1 MNNDNIYDA
10 AYSDAHVSDEMEVK
24 HSFNEEQ
31 TKEKKKKRKSD
42 GRITKYIA
50 LALICSLCGGVIGS
64 GVTYFVTG
72 KKVSNNSSSNTV
84 TIDPVS
90 FATDSTAL
98 SAAEIYQKVAP
109 AVVMVSTKT
118 IQTVNG
124 WFQQEAEGMGSGF
137 IINTDGYILTNYHV
151 IDGANEVTVTLSD
164 GNEVTAS
171 VVNYDSDQDVAMIK
185 INEDIEVPGVVE
197 LGDSDALQP
206 GEEVLAIG
214 NPLSKEL
221 SSTLTKGIVSALN
234 RSIETQTGVSTNL
247 IQTVQPGEEVLA
259 IGNPLSKE
267 LSSTLTKGIVSA
279 LNRSIETQT
288 GVSTNLIQ
296 TDTAINSGNSGG
308 PLINTKGEVIGIN
321 TLKASDGA
329 EGIGFAIPINDVKV
343 KIDSLS
349 KPILNL
355 GVSIR
360 VIDESGINTL
370 KASDG
375 AEGIG
380 FAIPIND
387 VKVKIDSLSKPIL
400 NLGVSIRVIDES
412 MAKQLNMEEG
422 LYIVEVNEFSPAEK
436 AVLKVGDLIVK
447 ADGKR
452 IKTFE
457 ELQEIKNSKEEGDSI
472 NIEFIRDGKTQN
484 ATITLTSN

>member
-24 HSFNEEQ
+24 YSFNEEPI
-31 TKEKKKKRKSD
+31 KEKKKKRKSG
-42 GRITKYIA
+42 GRIAKYIA

-72 KKVSNNSSSNTV
+72 KNVSNNSSGNTV
-84 TIDPVS
+84 TVDPVS

-151 IDGANEVTVTLSD
+151 IEGATEVTVTLSD
-164 GNEVTAS
+164 GQEVTAS

-185 INEDIEVPGVVE
+185 INEDVEVPGVVE
-197 LGDSDALQP
+197 LGDSDAL
-206 GEEVLAIG
+206 
-214 NPLSKEL
+214 
-221 SSTLTKGIVSALN
+221 
-234 RSIETQTGVSTNL
+234 
-247 IQTVQPGEEVLA
+247 QPGEEVLA

-360 VIDESGINTL
+360 VIDES
-370 KASDG
+370 
-375 AEGIG
+375 
-380 FAIPIND
+380 
-387 VKVKIDSLSKPIL
+387 
-400 NLGVSIRVIDES
+400 

-422 LYIVEVNEFSPAEK
+422 LYVVEVNEFSPAEK
-436 AVLKVGDLIVK
+436 AGLKSGDLIVK
-447 ADGKR
+447 ADGTR

-484 ATITLTSN
+484 ATITL

>member
-1 MNNDNIYDA
+1 MDNENIYDA
-10 AYSDAHVSDEMEVK
+10 AYSEAKVSDEIEVK
-24 HSFNEEQ
+24 NTFSEEPS
-31 TKEKKKKRKSD
+31 KEKKKKRRNSK
-42 GRITKYIA
+42 GIAKYIA
-50 LALICSLCGGVIGS
+50 LALICSLCGGVVGS

-72 KKVSNNSSSNTV
+72 KSGSNNSSGNTV
-84 TIDPVS
+84 VADPVS
-90 FATDSTAL
+90 FATDNTAL
-98 SAAEIYQKVAP
+98 SAADIYKKVAP
-109 AVVMVSTKT
+109 AVVMVSTKSV
-118 IQTVNG
+118 QSVNG
-124 WFQQEAEGMGSGF
+124 WFQQETEGMGSGF
-137 IINTDGYILTNYHV
+137 IINNDGYILTNYHV
-151 IDGANEVTVTLSD
+151 IDGAKEVTVTLSD
-164 GNEVTAS
+164 GQEVTAS

-185 INEDIEVPGVVE
+185 INQDIEVPGVVE

-234 RSIETQTGVSTNL
+234 RSIET
-247 IQTVQPGEEVLA
+247 E
-259 IGNPLSKE
+259 
-267 LSSTLTKGIVSA
+267 
-279 LNRSIETQT
+279 T

-329 EGIGFAIPINDVKV
+329 EGIGFAIPINDVK
-343 KIDSLS
+343 
-349 KPILNL
+349 
-355 GVSIR
+355 
-360 VIDESGINTL
+360 E
-370 KASDG
+370 
-375 AEGIG
+375 
-380 FAIPIND
+380 
-387 VKVKIDSLSKPIL
+387 KIDSLSKPIL

-436 AVLKVGDLIVK
+436 AGLKGGDLIVK
-447 ADGKR
+447 ADGTR

-457 ELQEIKNSKEEGDSI
+457 ELQEIKNSKEEGDTI

-484 ATITLTSN
+484 TTITLTSTTNTSTTN

>member
-1 MNNDNIYDA
+1 MDNENIYDA
-10 AYSDAHVSDEMEVK
+10 AYSEAQVSDEVEVK
-24 HSFNEEQ
+24 NTFNEEPS
-31 TKEKKKKRKSD
+31 KEKKKKRRNGK
-42 GRITKYIA
+42 GIAKYIA

-72 KKVSNNSSSNTV
+72 KNVSGNSSGNTV
-84 TIDPVS
+84 IVDPVS

-234 RSIETQTGVSTNL
+234 RSIET
-247 IQTVQPGEEVLA
+247 E
-259 IGNPLSKE
+259 
-267 LSSTLTKGIVSA
+267 
-279 LNRSIETQT
+279 T

-360 VIDESGINTL
+360 VIDESWSKKL
-370 KASDG
+370 K
-375 AEGIG
+375 
-380 FAIPIND
+380 
-387 VKVKIDSLSKPIL
+387 
-400 NLGVSIRVIDES
+400 
-412 MAKQLNMEEG
+412 MEEG
-422 LYIVEVNEFSPAEK
+422 LYIVEVTEFSPAEK
-436 AVLKVGDLIVK
+436 AGLKGGDLIVK
-447 ADGKR
+447 VDGTR

-457 ELQEIKNSKEEGDSI
+457 ELQEIKNSKEDGDSI

-484 ATITLTSN
+484 ATITLSSTTTTTTN

>member
-1 MNNDNIYDA
+1 MDNDNIYDA

-24 HSFNEEQ
+24 HSFNEEPI
-31 TKEKKKKRKSD
+31 KEKKKKRKRGS
-42 GRITKYIA
+42 GIAKYIA
-50 LALICSLCGGVIGS
+50 LALICSLGGGVIGS

-72 KKVSNNSSSNTV
+72 KNVSDNSSGNTV
-84 TIDPVS
+84 TVDPVS

-151 IDGANEVTVTLSD
+151 IEGATEVTVTLSD
-164 GNEVTAS
+164 GQEVTAS

-185 INEDIEVPGVVE
+185 INEDVEVPGVVE
-197 LGDSDALQP
+197 LGDSDAL
-206 GEEVLAIG
+206 
-214 NPLSKEL
+214 
-221 SSTLTKGIVSALN
+221 
-234 RSIETQTGVSTNL
+234 
-247 IQTVQPGEEVLA
+247 QPGEEVLA

-360 VIDESGINTL
+360 VIDES
-370 KASDG
+370 
-375 AEGIG
+375 
-380 FAIPIND
+380 
-387 VKVKIDSLSKPIL
+387 
-400 NLGVSIRVIDES
+400 

-422 LYIVEVNEFSPAEK
+422 LYVVEVNEFSPAEK
-436 AVLKVGDLIVK
+436 AGLKGGDLIVK
-447 ADGKR
+447 ADGTR

-484 ATITLTSN
+484 ATITLSSTTTTTTN

>member
-24 HSFNEEQ
+24 YSFNEEPI
-31 TKEKKKKRKSD
+31 KEKKKKRKSG
-42 GRITKYIA
+42 GRIAKYIA

-72 KKVSNNSSSNTV
+72 KNVSNNSSGNTV
-84 TIDPVS
+84 TVDPVS

-151 IDGANEVTVTLSD
+151 IEGATEVTVTLSD
-164 GNEVTAS
+164 GQEVTAS

-185 INEDIEVPGVVE
+185 INEDVEVPGVVE
-197 LGDSDALQP
+197 LGDSDAL
-206 GEEVLAIG
+206 
-214 NPLSKEL
+214 
-221 SSTLTKGIVSALN
+221 
-234 RSIETQTGVSTNL
+234 
-247 IQTVQPGEEVLA
+247 QPGEEVLA

-360 VIDESGINTL
+360 VIDES
-370 KASDG
+370 
-375 AEGIG
+375 
-380 FAIPIND
+380 
-387 VKVKIDSLSKPIL
+387 
-400 NLGVSIRVIDES
+400 

-422 LYIVEVNEFSPAEK
+422 LYVVEVNEFSPAEK
-436 AVLKVGDLIVK
+436 AGLKSGDLIVK
-447 ADGKR
+447 ADGTR

-457 ELQEIKNSKEEGDSI
+457 ELQEIKNSKEEGDTI
-472 NIEFIRDGKTQN
+472 NIEFIRDGKTKN
-484 ATITLTSN
+484 TTITLTSTSSTSSSESTTN

>member
-1 MNNDNIYDA
+1 MDNENIYDA
-10 AYSDAHVSDEMEVK
+10 AYSEAQVSDEVEVK
-24 HSFNEEQ
+24 NTFNEEPS
-31 TKEKKKKRKSD
+31 KEKKKKRRNGK
-42 GRITKYIA
+42 GIAKYIA

-72 KKVSNNSSSNTV
+72 KNVSDNSSGNTV
-84 TIDPVS
+84 IVDPVS

-234 RSIETQTGVSTNL
+234 RSIET
-247 IQTVQPGEEVLA
+247 E
-259 IGNPLSKE
+259 
-267 LSSTLTKGIVSA
+267 
-279 LNRSIETQT
+279 T

-360 VIDESGINTL
+360 VIDESWSKKL
-370 KASDG
+370 K
-375 AEGIG
+375 
-380 FAIPIND
+380 
-387 VKVKIDSLSKPIL
+387 
-400 NLGVSIRVIDES
+400 
-412 MAKQLNMEEG
+412 MEEG
-422 LYIVEVNEFSPAEK
+422 LYIVEVTEFSPAEK
-436 AVLKVGDLIVK
+436 AGLKGGDLIVK
-447 ADGKR
+447 VDGTR

-484 ATITLTSN
+484 ATITLSSTTTTTTN

>member
-1 MNNDNIYDA
+1 MDNENIYDA
-10 AYSDAHVSDEMEVK
+10 AYSEAQVSDEVEVK
-24 HSFNEEQ
+24 NTFNEEPS
-31 TKEKKKKRKSD
+31 KEKKKKRRNGK
-42 GRITKYIA
+42 GIAKYIA

-72 KKVSNNSSSNTV
+72 KNVSDNSSGNTV
-84 TIDPVS
+84 TVDPVS

-234 RSIETQTGVSTNL
+234 RSIET
-247 IQTVQPGEEVLA
+247 E
-259 IGNPLSKE
+259 
-267 LSSTLTKGIVSA
+267 
-279 LNRSIETQT
+279 T

-360 VIDESGINTL
+360 VIDESWSKKL
-370 KASDG
+370 K
-375 AEGIG
+375 
-380 FAIPIND
+380 
-387 VKVKIDSLSKPIL
+387 
-400 NLGVSIRVIDES
+400 
-412 MAKQLNMEEG
+412 MEEG
-422 LYIVEVNEFSPAEK
+422 LYIIEVTEFSPAEK
-436 AVLKVGDLIVK
+436 AGLKGGDLIVK
-447 ADGKR
+447 VDGTR

-484 ATITLTSN
+484 ATITLSSTTTTTTN

>member
-1 MNNDNIYDA
+1 MDNENIYDA
-10 AYSDAHVSDEMEVK
+10 AYSEAQVSDEVEVK
-24 HSFNEEQ
+24 NTFNEEPS
-31 TKEKKKKRKSD
+31 KEKKKKRRNGK
-42 GRITKYIA
+42 GIAKYIA

-72 KKVSNNSSSNTV
+72 KNVSDNSSGNTV
-84 TIDPVS
+84 TVDPVS

-151 IDGANEVTVTLSD
+151 IEGATEVTVTLSD
-164 GNEVTAS
+164 GQEVTAS

-185 INEDIEVPGVVE
+185 INEDVEVPGVVE
-197 LGDSDALQP
+197 LGDSDAL
-206 GEEVLAIG
+206 
-214 NPLSKEL
+214 
-221 SSTLTKGIVSALN
+221 
-234 RSIETQTGVSTNL
+234 
-247 IQTVQPGEEVLA
+247 QPGEEVLA

-360 VIDESGINTL
+360 VIDQ
-370 KASDG
+370 
-375 AEGIG
+375 
-380 FAIPIND
+380 
-387 VKVKIDSLSKPIL
+387 
-400 NLGVSIRVIDES
+400 S

-436 AVLKVGDLIVK
+436 AGLKGGDLIVK
-447 ADGKR
+447 VDGTR

-457 ELQEIKNSKEEGDSI
+457 ELQEIKNSKEEGDTI

-484 ATITLTSN
+484 TTITLTSSSTTKN

>member
-1 MNNDNIYDA
+1 MDNENIYDA
-10 AYSDAHVSDEMEVK
+10 AYSEAKVSDEMEVK
-24 HSFNEEQ
+24 HSFNQEPSKEQ
-31 TKEKKKKRKSD
+31 NKKRKGD
-42 GRITKYIA
+42 NRIVKYIA

-72 KKVSNNSSSNTV
+72 KNLNNNSSGNTITV
-84 TIDPVS
+84 DPVT

-98 SAAEIYQKVAP
+98 SAAKIYQKVAP

-151 IDGANEVTVTLSD
+151 IDGANEVTVTLSN
-164 GNEVTAS
+164 GKEVTAS

-185 INEDIEVPGVVE
+185 LNEDVEVPGVVE
-197 LGDSDALQP
+197 LGNSDALQP

-234 RSIETQTGVSTNL
+234 RSIET
-247 IQTVQPGEEVLA
+247 
-259 IGNPLSKE
+259 K
-267 LSSTLTKGIVSA
+267 
-279 LNRSIETQT
+279 T

-360 VIDESGINTL
+360 VIDESWSKKL
-370 KASDG
+370 K
-375 AEGIG
+375 
-380 FAIPIND
+380 
-387 VKVKIDSLSKPIL
+387 
-400 NLGVSIRVIDES
+400 
-412 MAKQLNMEEG
+412 MEEG
-422 LYIVEVNEFSPAEK
+422 LYIVEVTEFSPAEK
-436 AVLKVGDLIVK
+436 AGLKGGDLIVK
-447 ADGKR
+447 VDGKR

-484 ATITLTSN
+484 ATITLSSTTTTTTN

>member
-1 MNNDNIYDA
+1 MDNENIYDA
-10 AYSDAHVSDEMEVK
+10 AYSEAKVSDEIEVK
-24 HSFNEEQ
+24 NTFSEEPS
-31 TKEKKKKRKSD
+31 KEKKKKRRNSK
-42 GRITKYIA
+42 GIAKYIA
-50 LALICSLCGGVIGS
+50 LALICYLCGGVVGS

-72 KKVSNNSSSNTV
+72 KSGSNNSSGNTIV
-84 TIDPVS
+84 TDPVS
-90 FATDSTAL
+90 FATDNTAL
-98 SAAEIYQKVAP
+98 SAADIYKKVAP
-109 AVVMVSTKT
+109 AVVMVSTKSV
-118 IQTVNG
+118 QSVNG
-124 WFQQEAEGMGSGF
+124 WFQQETEGMGSGF
-137 IINTDGYILTNYHV
+137 IINNDGYILTNYHV
-151 IDGANEVTVTLSD
+151 IDGAKEVTVTLSD
-164 GNEVTAS
+164 GQEVTAS

-185 INEDIEVPGVVE
+185 INQDIEVPGVVE

-234 RSIETQTGVSTNL
+234 RSIET
-247 IQTVQPGEEVLA
+247 E
-259 IGNPLSKE
+259 
-267 LSSTLTKGIVSA
+267 
-279 LNRSIETQT
+279 T

-329 EGIGFAIPINDVKV
+329 EGIGFAIPINDVK
-343 KIDSLS
+343 
-349 KPILNL
+349 
-355 GVSIR
+355 
-360 VIDESGINTL
+360 E
-370 KASDG
+370 
-375 AEGIG
+375 
-380 FAIPIND
+380 
-387 VKVKIDSLSKPIL
+387 KIDSLSKPIL

-436 AVLKVGDLIVK
+436 AGLKGGDLIVK
-447 ADGKR
+447 ADGTR

-457 ELQEIKNSKEEGDSI
+457 ELQEIKNSKEEGDTI

-484 ATITLTSN
+484 TTITLTSTTNTSTTN

>member
-1 MNNDNIYDA
+1 MDNENIYDA
-10 AYSDAHVSDEMEVK
+10 AYSEAKVNDEIEVK
-24 HSFNEEQ
+24 NNFNEEPS
-31 TKEKKKKRKSD
+31 KEKKKKRRNSK
-42 GRITKYIA
+42 GIAKYIA
-50 LALICSLCGGVIGS
+50 LALICSLCGGVVGS

-72 KKVSNNSSSNTV
+72 KSGSNNSSGNTIV
-84 TIDPVS
+84 TDPVS
-90 FATDSTAL
+90 FATDNTAL
-98 SAAEIYQKVAP
+98 SAADIYKKVAP
-109 AVVMVSTKT
+109 AVVMVSTKSV
-118 IQTVNG
+118 QSVNR
-124 WFQQEAEGMGSGF
+124 WFQQETEGMGSGF
-137 IINTDGYILTNYHV
+137 IINNDGYILTNYHV
-151 IDGANEVTVTLSD
+151 IDGAKEVTVALSD
-164 GNEVTAS
+164 GQEVTAS

-185 INEDIEVPGVVE
+185 INQDIEVPGVVE

-234 RSIETQTGVSTNL
+234 RSIET
-247 IQTVQPGEEVLA
+247 E
-259 IGNPLSKE
+259 
-267 LSSTLTKGIVSA
+267 
-279 LNRSIETQT
+279 T

-329 EGIGFAIPINDVKV
+329 EGIGFAIPINDVK
-343 KIDSLS
+343 
-349 KPILNL
+349 
-355 GVSIR
+355 
-360 VIDESGINTL
+360 E
-370 KASDG
+370 
-375 AEGIG
+375 
-380 FAIPIND
+380 
-387 VKVKIDSLSKPIL
+387 KIDSLSKPIL

-436 AVLKVGDLIVK
+436 AGLKGGDLIVK
-447 ADGKR
+447 ADGTR

-457 ELQEIKNSKEEGDSI
+457 ELQEIKNSKEEGDTI

-484 ATITLTSN
+484 TTITLTSTTNTSTTN

>member
-1 MNNDNIYDA
+1 MNNTF
-10 AYSDAHVSDEMEVK
+10 S
-24 HSFNEEQ
+24 EEPS
-31 TKEKKKKRKSD
+31 KEKKKKRRNSK
-42 GRITKYIA
+42 GIAKYIA
-50 LALICSLCGGVIGS
+50 LALICSLCGGVVGS

-72 KKVSNNSSSNTV
+72 KSGSNNSSGNTIV
-84 TIDPVS
+84 ADPVS
-90 FATDSTAL
+90 FATDNTAL
-98 SAAEIYQKVAP
+98 SAADIYKKVAP
-109 AVVMVSTKT
+109 AVVMVSTKSV
-118 IQTVNG
+118 QSVNG
-124 WFQQEAEGMGSGF
+124 WFQQETEGMGSGF
-137 IINTDGYILTNYHV
+137 IINNDGYILTNYHV
-151 IDGANEVTVTLSD
+151 IDGAKEVTVTLSD
-164 GNEVTAS
+164 GQEVTAS

-185 INEDIEVPGVVE
+185 INQDIEVPGVVE

-234 RSIETQTGVSTNL
+234 RSIET
-247 IQTVQPGEEVLA
+247 E
-259 IGNPLSKE
+259 
-267 LSSTLTKGIVSA
+267 
-279 LNRSIETQT
+279 T

-329 EGIGFAIPINDVKV
+329 EGIGFAIPINDVK
-343 KIDSLS
+343 
-349 KPILNL
+349 
-355 GVSIR
+355 
-360 VIDESGINTL
+360 E
-370 KASDG
+370 
-375 AEGIG
+375 
-380 FAIPIND
+380 
-387 VKVKIDSLSKPIL
+387 KIDSLSKPIL

-436 AVLKVGDLIVK
+436 AGLKGGDLIVK
-447 ADGKR
+447 ADGTR

-457 ELQEIKNSKEEGDSI
+457 ELQEIKNSKEEGDTI

-484 ATITLTSN
+484 TTITLTSTTNTSTTN

>member
-1 MNNDNIYDA
+1 MDNDNIYDA

-24 HSFNEEQ
+24 HSFNEEP
-31 TKEKKKKRKSD
+31 TKEKKKKRKRGS
-42 GRITKYIA
+42 GIAKYIA
-50 LALICSLCGGVIGS
+50 LALICSLGGGVIGS

-72 KKVSNNSSSNTV
+72 KNVSDNSSGNTV
-84 TIDPVS
+84 TVDPVS

-151 IDGANEVTVTLSD
+151 IDGANEVTVTLSN
-164 GNEVTAS
+164 GKEVTAS

-185 INEDIEVPGVVE
+185 LNEDVEVPGVVE
-197 LGDSDALQP
+197 LGNSDALQP

-234 RSIETQTGVSTNL
+234 RSIET
-247 IQTVQPGEEVLA
+247 
-259 IGNPLSKE
+259 K
-267 LSSTLTKGIVSA
+267 
-279 LNRSIETQT
+279 T

-360 VIDESGINTL
+360 VIN
-370 KASDG
+370 
-375 AEGIG
+375 
-380 FAIPIND
+380 
-387 VKVKIDSLSKPIL
+387 
-400 NLGVSIRVIDES
+400 ES

-422 LYIVEVNEFSPAEK
+422 LYVVEVNEFSPAEK
-436 AVLKVGDLIVK
+436 AGLKGGDLIVK

-484 ATITLTSN
+484 ATITLSSTTTTTTN